1 MEPMVYEKEKL
12 KNTLAKMERIQAT
25 LLKIPRYYGNDMVE
39 QILDDQRQ
47 VQLKNIQLAQN
58 EPYFGRLDFEE
69 EDKPITPLYIGKAGV
84 QDENT
89 NDLIVID
96 WRAPVSSMF
105 YSFTGSDDSISYQ
118 SPDGEIIGKIH
129 LKRNIAIRNQ
139 VLQRVVDSYVRGDEN
154 MGVTDEFLL
163 YRLSD
168 SKDSRLRDIVSTI
181 QQEQDVIIRADYNR
195 ILIIQ
200 GVPGSGKTTVA
211 LHRLAYLLYQYQNKI
226 KPEKIIIFAPN
237 RMFLDYISEVLPELG
252 VGDIQQTIF
261 EDWALSLL
269 KENIQLKDR
278 KQQLVDWFS
287 PHADHQI
294 TNPKGSYTFLQAL
307 DKALLEYENTF
318 LPDQGFTAWENKH
331 LSSKEIASW
340 FYQEYR
346 HYPLMKRKERIMARI
361 KRWMETEHKDIRARD
376 PRGALKKQA
385 NKQFTAYKKSW
396 PNHSVLDWYRL
407 FTQNTDLLTEEQQLK
422 GKKREVSYED
432 LAPLVY
438 IHDRWYG
445 MEGDQKYDHVVIDE
459 AQDFSPF
466 QVAVLKNHCP
476 SSSFTILGDI
486 LQNIYAFQGIER
498 WDDFSILF
506 EEEKLGFHQLERSYR
521 STMEIIHFAN
531 GVLGSYSGDVK
542 PAKPVFR
549 SGEAVQMVQ
558 VEESRKIEWI
568 KETLRRFKQ
577 ADFHTVAVVT
587 RDEKSCGLIHQAL
600 GREGIEANQISWDQK
615 EYLGGISI
623 VPIYLT
629 KGMEFDAVILLDV
642 DETQYPDDKLHAKL
656 LFVGCTRALHQLY
669 ITHDKSPSPLI
680 KQVLPELYE
689 ADIYRG

>member
-12 KNTLAKMERIQAT
+12 KNTLAKMERIQAA

-69 EDKPITPLYIGKAGV
+69 KDKPITPLYIGKAGV

-105 YSFTGSDDSISYQ
+105 YSFTGSDDLISYQ
-118 SPDGEIIGKIH
+118 SPDGEITGKIH

-195 ILIIQ
+195 LLIIQ

-287 PHADHQI
+287 PHANHQI

-407 FTQNTDLLTEEQQLK
+407 FTQNTDLLSEEQRLK
-422 GKKREVSYED
+422 GKQREVSYED

-486 LQNIYAFQGIER
+486 LQNIYTFQGIER

-531 GVLGSYSGDVK
+531 SVLGSYSGDVK

-549 SGEAVQMVQ
+549 SGKPVRLMQ
-558 VEESRKIEWI
+558 VKSDKQLDWI
-568 KETLRRFKQ
+568 KETLQ
-577 ADFHTVAVVT
+577 QIETDNISTIAIVT
-587 RDEKSCGLIHQAL
+587 RDEASCSVIFESLRDA
-600 GREGIEANQISWDQK
+600 GIQSNRISVDQK

-629 KGMEFDAVILLDV
+629 KGMEFDSVILLDV
-642 DETQYPDDKLHAKL
+642 DAEQYLDDSLHAKL
-656 LFVGCTRALHQLY
+656 LYVGCTRALHQLY